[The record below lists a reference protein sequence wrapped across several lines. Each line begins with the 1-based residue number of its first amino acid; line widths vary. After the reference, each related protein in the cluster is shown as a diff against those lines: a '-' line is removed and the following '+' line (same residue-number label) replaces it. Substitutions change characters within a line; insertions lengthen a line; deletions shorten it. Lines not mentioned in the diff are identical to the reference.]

1 MEINSYFLG
10 FFIGIIVFTLI
21 KITNIEITSIFSLA
35 ELLIIILGMI
45 LIIMINIIQKL
56 LRERTSPYLNKESTK
71 C

>member
-56 LRERTSPYLNKESTK
+56 LRERTSPYLKESTK

>member
-56 LRERTSPYLNKESTK
+56 LRERTSPYLKESTK
-71 C
+71 CC